1 MSELIYQALFC
12 FVIIAMYA
20 IQAIYL
26 IAMAVPIVLYLLIAL
41 AAAAY
46 TRMRSGS
53 RWKASAIFLGFI
65 VLPILFGCMSL
76 YELRAECLQAGNQAF
91 FSQVSPQSAL
101 SFGPDET
108 VQLNTAGFKA
118 IGEEDMGRIGIR
130 YIERPF
136 RDAEGNVALKINIDG
151 KREISPFFL
160 SQYEY
165 TTAVEKRS
173 FLPVFRVSHRIVNKS
188 SAERT
193 AEAVDVLLGGGFIGR
208 YIEIFYDR
216 AYVSCGYVDDSIGA
230 WRPNDKWDKER
241 HHAYHEADIKFL
253 SRALGHER

>member
-1 MSELIYQALFC
+1 
-12 FVIIAMYA
+12 MYA
-20 IQAIYL
+20 IKAIYL
-26 IAMAVPIVLYLLIAL
+26 IAMAVPIVLYMLIAL

-108 VQLNTAGFKA
+108 VRLDIAGRNA
-118 IGEEDMGRIGIR
+118 IGGEDMRRIGIR
-130 YIERPF
+130 YIEHPF

-165 TTAVEKRS
+165 KPPS
-173 FLPVFRVSHRIVNKS
+173 KKILS
-188 SAERT
+188 SCISR
-193 AEAVDVLLGGGFIGR
+193 
-208 YIEIFYDR
+208 
-216 AYVSCGYVDDSIGA
+216 
-230 WRPNDKWDKER
+230 
-241 HHAYHEADIKFL
+241 L
-253 SRALGHER
+253 SPHCQ